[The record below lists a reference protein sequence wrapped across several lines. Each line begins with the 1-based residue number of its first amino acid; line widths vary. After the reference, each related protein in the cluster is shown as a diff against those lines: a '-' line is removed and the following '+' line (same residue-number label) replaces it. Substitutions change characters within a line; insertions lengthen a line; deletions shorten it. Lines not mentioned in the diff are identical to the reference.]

1 MRLELDNEKGE
12 VDISSEELQKLQNTI
27 NYQQEVVR
35 DVVGGACGLNAKL
48 KYMHECKRI
57 HQLASGLIA
66 EIRIRDNQAG

>member
-1 MRLELDNEKGE
+1 VEFDNEKGE
-12 VDISSEELQKLQNTI
+12 VVITAEELQKLQNTI
-27 NYQQEVVR
+27 NYLREAVQ

-66 EIRIRDNQAG
+66 ELRVRDNQD